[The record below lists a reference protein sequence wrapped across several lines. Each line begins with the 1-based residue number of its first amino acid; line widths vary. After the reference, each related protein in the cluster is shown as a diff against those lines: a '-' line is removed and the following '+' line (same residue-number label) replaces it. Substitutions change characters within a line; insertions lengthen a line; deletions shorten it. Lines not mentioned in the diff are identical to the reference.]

1 VIGGKVAEEQ
11 LLERQP
17 ITFDERPLRK
27 RFRGAAVMITGAGG
41 SLGNRLIDQLIRF
54 EVGSIACVEHHEASL
69 FRLGER
75 LRDAGTGE
83 TEIKYVL
90 ADVRQTGRLVNVIDE
105 MGVDALFALAAYK
118 HVPLAETN
126 SDQVADVNVLST
138 LALADRALPA
148 GVRDFVYPST
158 DKAVRPPSM
167 YGATKRLVELELLRR
182 VRENPRRRL
191 RIARLVNVLE
201 TAGNVI
207 ENFTRRLLDGKP
219 VRITDLSMSRYYI
232 TTHEA
237 TMLLLS
243 AACLDGPRGPLML
256 PAGEPISTAGIAQ
269 KLAAALVG
277 RAAEF
282 EVTGW
287 RPGERKHEELI
298 YGYERLEPT
307 ELTGILEVRSD
318 RLPPDARETVRALE
332 RAVGVGDDAEVRRL
346 LADAAEAA
354 ALSA

>member
-1 VIGGKVAEEQ
+1 MIGDKIAEEQ
-11 LLERQP
+11 LLDRAP
-17 ITFDERPLRK
+17 ITFDEGPLRR
-27 RFRGAAVMITGAGG
+27 RFRGASVMITGAGG
-41 SLGNRLIDQLIRF
+41 SIAGRLIDRLVRL
-54 EVGSIACVEHHEASL
+54 EVGAIACVEHHEASL
-69 FRLGER
+69 FRLSER
-75 LRDAGTGE
+75 LRDGVGE
-83 TEIKYVL
+83 TEIRPVL
-90 ADVRQTGRLVNVIDE
+90 GDVRQTARLVGVIDE
-105 MGVDALFALAAYK
+105 MGIDAVFALAAYK

-126 SDQVADVNVLST
+126 SDQVVDVNVLST
-138 LALADRALPA
+138 LRLADAALPA

-158 DKAVRPPSM
+158 DKAVRPPSI
-167 YGATKRLVELELLRR
+167 YGATKRLVELELVRR

-191 RIARLVNVLE
+191 RIARLVNVFE

-219 VRITDLSMSRYYI
+219 VRITDLAMTRYYI

-269 KLAAALVG
+269 KLSLALVG

-287 RPGERKHEELI
+287 RAGERQHEELT
-298 YGYERLEPT
+298 YPYERLEPT
-307 ELTGILEVRSD
+307 ELQGVLEVRTE
-318 RLPPDARETVRALE
+318 RPPADARETIRALE
-332 RAVGVGDDAEVRRL
+332 RAVGVGDDVEVRRL
-346 LADAAEAA
+346 IAEAAEAA
-354 ALSA
+354 AVTA

>member
-17 ITFDERPLRK
+17 IAFDERPMRK
-27 RFRGAAVMITGAGG
+27 RFRGAAVMVTGAGG
-41 SLGNRLIDQLIRF
+41 SLGNRLVDQLIRLD
-54 EVGSIACVEHHEASL
+54 VGSIACVEHHEASL

-75 LRDAGTGE
+75 LRDWAGE
-83 TEIKYVL
+83 TEVKLVL
-90 ADVRQTGRLVNVIDE
+90 ADVRQTARLVGLIDE
-105 MGVDALFALAAYK
+105 MGVDAVFALAAYK

-126 SDQVADVNVLST
+126 SDQVVDVNVLST

-158 DKAVRPPSM
+158 DKAVRPPSI

-207 ENFTRRLLDGKP
+207 ENFTRRLLEGKP
-219 VRITDLSMSRYYI
+219 VRITDLSMTRYYI
-232 TTHEA
+232 TSSEA

-269 KLAAALVG
+269 KLASGLVG
-277 RAAEF
+277 RAAEL

-298 YGYERLEPT
+298 YPYERLEPT
-307 ELTGILEVRSD
+307 ELSGILEVRSD
-318 RLPPDARETVRALE
+318 RPPPDARETVRALE

-346 LADAAEAA
+346 LGEAAEAA
-354 ALSA
+354 AVSA